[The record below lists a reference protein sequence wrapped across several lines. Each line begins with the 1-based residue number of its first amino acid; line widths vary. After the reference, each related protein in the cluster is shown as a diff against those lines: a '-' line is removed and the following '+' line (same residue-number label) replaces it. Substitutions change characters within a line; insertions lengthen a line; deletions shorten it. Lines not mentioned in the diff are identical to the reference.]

1 MTFLFDASDGE
12 EEEEGS
18 DDEMEVKTDEK
29 GDGAADKVWFSK
41 LTVKTELWS
50 FQTLKCEFVVQDSED
65 EEVGNLQLAWEM
77 LEVAKVIY
85 KR

>member
-1 MTFLFDASDGE
+1 MRMMTTTTMRKARQTDKIRWVLKHDR
-12 EEEEGS
+12 GS
-18 DDEMEVKTDEK
+18 FVYIFYLIQCVFSVFQDE
-29 GDGAADKVWFSK
+29 
-41 LTVKTELWS
+41 
-50 FQTLKCEFVVQDSED
+50 

>member
-1 MTFLFDASDGE
+1 MRDPFRRF
-12 EEEEGS
+12 
-18 DDEMEVKTDEK
+18 
-29 GDGAADKVWFSK
+29 
-41 LTVKTELWS
+41 
-50 FQTLKCEFVVQDSED
+50 KCEFVVQDSED

>member
-1 MTFLFDASDGE
+1 MMRDPFRRF
-12 EEEEGS
+12 
-18 DDEMEVKTDEK
+18 
-29 GDGAADKVWFSK
+29 
-41 LTVKTELWS
+41 
-50 FQTLKCEFVVQDSED
+50 KCEFVVQDSED

>member
-1 MTFLFDASDGE
+1 MEAEAEEQGE
-12 EEEEGS
+12 GEATG
-18 DDEMEVKTDEK
+18 
-29 GDGAADKVWFSK
+29 DKVLKNLPEQARAFPP
-41 LTVKTELWS
+41 VKKRGLLMS
-50 FQTLKCEFVVQDSED
+50 FPPPQDSED

>member
-1 MTFLFDASDGE
+1 MGD
-12 EEEEGS
+12 
-18 DDEMEVKTDEK
+18 KTDEK
-29 GDGAADKVWFSK
+29 GDGAADKVWFSN
-41 LTVKTELWS
+41 LTVKTDPWS

>member
-1 MTFLFDASDGE
+1 MTQKWRIRRKSTAKGTALLRRYLSLWLE
-12 EEEEGS
+12 E
-18 DDEMEVKTDEK
+18 
-29 GDGAADKVWFSK
+29 K
-41 LTVKTELWS
+41 LTWPVNVSTCKT
-50 FQTLKCEFVVQDSED
+50 CVQDSED

>member
-1 MTFLFDASDGE
+1 MYAAPAFQE
-12 EEEEGS
+12 E
-18 DDEMEVKTDEK
+18 
-29 GDGAADKVWFSK
+29 
-41 LTVKTELWS
+41 
-50 FQTLKCEFVVQDSED
+50 